1 MYLNFVK
8 NTAFRFTFLF
18 FLLFILCF
26 WCLLESSKFLNV
38 YSFAQD
44 ENLNLNDNP
53 STTTI
58 SLTNEGSES
67 VIDNVSTTTSSS
79 TLDLLNTEDSK
90 NNEST
95 STMSEIKNVDE
106 EILNSENEENNN
118 EEDSSY
124 QEDLSPENFFEGI
137 ITTLENQKNVYYI
150 QPILKERKLDKKIKI
165 SKESEYSCSA
175 RNFQVDFS
183 SGPSERIVEL
193 ELEGK
198 KPKNAVLEIGSLPLG
213 IDITFLNNA
222 NYELNV
228 SQNENIGVL
237 QIIKQEFSQIGN
249 FNIPII
255 YTDKDS
261 GESVI
266 CQINVINL

>member
-1 MYLNFVK
+1 MDLNFVK
-8 NTAFRFTFLF
+8 NSAFKFTFLF
-18 FLLFILCF
+18 FLLFILFF
-26 WCLLESSKFLNV
+26 WCLLESSKVLNV

-44 ENLNLNDNP
+44 ENLNLNDNL

-67 VIDNVSTTTSSS
+67 VIDNVSTTISLS

-95 STMSEIKNVDE
+95 STISEVKNVDE
-106 EILNSENEENNN
+106 EVLNKENEENNN

-124 QEDLSPENFFEGI
+124 QEDLSPENFFEEI
-137 ITTLENQKNVYYI
+137 ITTLENQKNVYI

-165 SKESEYSCSA
+165 SKEGEYSCSV

-183 SGPSERIVEL
+183 SGPNERIVEL

-222 NYELNV
+222 NYEWNV
-228 SQNENIGVL
+228 SQNENIAVL

-266 CQINVINL
+266 CQINIINF

>member
-1 MYLNFVK
+1 MDLNFVK

-26 WCLLESSKFLNV
+26 WCLLESSKVLNI

-44 ENLNLNDNP
+44 ENLNLNDNF

-58 SLTNEGSES
+58 SLTNEGRKN

-95 STMSEIKNVDE
+95 STISEIKNVDE

-118 EEDSSY
+118 EEYSSY
-124 QEDLSPENFFEGI
+124 QEDLSPENFFEEI
-137 ITTLENQKNVYYI
+137 ITTLENQKIVYI

-183 SGPSERIVEL
+183 SGPNERIVEL

-222 NYELNV
+222 NYEWNV
-228 SQNENIGVL
+228 SQGENIAVL
-237 QIIKQEFSQIGN
+237 QIIKQAFSQKGN